1 MKKIFFLLALPLV
14 LKAQKDYPQLLDT
27 YMQAA
32 ATINN
37 FNGSVLVAKSGNIIY
52 QKSFGYKDKDS
63 KYPLNNNSMFEIGL
77 LTNQFTD
84 AGILL
89 LKERGKLK
97 LTDTLRKF
105 FPELPYHNITIKHLL
120 TKTSGLPDY
129 YFVMKDIWNDKKTLT
144 NRDVIRIFAQTKPPV
159 YFAPGQKW
167 DWSPTGYV
175 LLASIIEKISGMAY
189 NDFIEKNILKPLNLG
204 HTKLIKG
211 IPSLKAHDAAYAE
224 GIYSDYIKATEMDTV
239 KESPALV
246 YAITYGTLGD
256 AGINSTTGDLFLFD
270 RALKNNTLLTA
281 TSQKEMFS
289 PQVLVDTA
297 SQMFYS
303 YSVNTGKN
311 ELSNYIMQ
319 SEPGA
324 SRLGYSAST
333 IRYINEDVVII
344 VLCNKTKEFTST
356 ALTGTIAYIMFDR
369 EVVPPYVHKEITIDT
384 SLLDKYVGK
393 YSLPNEIELIKKEG
407 KLYRRMSGEPD
418 VELKPESQ
426 TKFFYNS
433 TAADIQYEFKTD
445 NTGKVLKAF
454 FINNGLKKE
463 IKKY

>member
-14 LKAQKDYPQLLDT
+14 LKAQKDYPSLLDT
-27 YMQAA
+27 FMQAA

-37 FNGSVLVAKSGNIIY
+37 FNGCVLVAKSGHIIY
-52 QKSFGYKDKDS
+52 QKSFGYKDKES
-63 KYPLNNNSMFEIGL
+63 KYLLNNNSMFEIGL
-77 LTNQFTD
+77 LTNQFTA

-120 TKTSGLPDY
+120 SKTSGLP
-129 YFVMKDIWNDKKTLT
+129 YFVIKDIWNDKKMVT
-144 NRDVIRIFAQTKPPV
+144 NNDVIRIFAQTKPPV

-175 LLASIIEKISGMAY
+175 LLASIIEKISGMTY
-189 NDFIEKNILKPLNLG
+189 NDFIEKNILKPLNLR

-211 IPSLKAHDAAYAE
+211 IPSLKVHDTAYAE
-224 GIYSDYIKATEMDTV
+224 GIYSDYIKATEIDTV

-246 YAITYGTLGD
+246 YAISYGTVGD
-256 AGINSTTGDLFLFD
+256 AGINSTTGDLLLFD

-281 TSQKEMFS
+281 ASQKEMFS

-297 SQMFYS
+297 SQIFYG

-311 ELSNYIMQ
+311 ELSNYVMQ

-324 SRLGYSAST
+324 SRLGYSAGT
-333 IRYINEDVVII
+333 IHYLNEDVVII
-344 VLCNKTKEFTST
+344 VLCNKTKEFTGT
-356 ALTGTIAYIMFDR
+356 ALTGPIAYIMFNR

-393 YSLPNEIELIKKEG
+393 YALPNEIELIKKEG

-418 VELKPESQ
+418 VELKPESE
-426 TKFFYNS
+426 TKFFYNPA
-433 TAADIQYEFKTD
+433 AADIQYEFKTD
-445 NTGKVLKAF
+445 TTGQVIKVF
-454 FINNGLKKE
+454 IINNGLKKE